1 MFNLMWHQK
10 IMRKII
16 FNFILY
22 TSISFYVKI
31 ECGGNKWVDVNIKLS
46 LQNLFLYNK
55 VTYFYL
61 INLSKI

>member
-1 MFNLMWHQK
+1 MREIVFNL
-10 IMRKII
+10 
-16 FNFILY
+16 ILY
-22 TSISFYVKI
+22 ASVSFYVEI